1 MKKSIPGRSGL
12 SFPTFAVKG
21 EQMWCRL
28 VGWVVRLWRWL
39 RPARCYGRRKVV
51 ESEKPKRGWN
61 HPKPPWV
68 AKELVRLKAMDEH
81 LTCRTAA
88 AVFNRIHGHKG
99 VTVQR
104 TYVSNTLRK
113 HLYEIMLKR
122 REVRRRR
129 PGAGSQLRIMGLDLT
144 GKTDESGKLHYILG
158 ALDHGSRACLTLRA
172 LSDKTTVSLLRALL
186 DVIERYGKPKII
198 RTDNERIFTSRRF
211 RFALWLLGITHQRI
225 DVCCPWQN
233 GRIERFFGTLK
244 GKLNRW
250 SVNNIEQ
257 LDAALHLFRF
267 WYNHIRPHQ
276 HLQERT
282 PAEVWDG
289 VDMRNRGKE
298 IAWFDAWDGLLT
310 GYYIRR

>member
-158 ALDHGSRACLTLRA
+158 ALDHGSRACQPAVTAACRA
-172 LSDKTTVSLLRALL
+172 GMHSRDMTAGLCGICAIVAGNAILNTFLAPRSGTFGFGWREST
-186 DVIERYGKPKII
+186 
-198 RTDNERIFTSRRF
+198 RIFHRQRIAVYIHITVIGLTISWIRNSRIGADHPAQDRVIHQAVHVYGRSFSVHFAVSKTSRSHSELYRS
-211 RFALWLLGITHQRI
+211 
-225 DVCCPWQN
+225 N
-233 GRIERFFGTLK
+233 LK
-244 GKLNRW
+244 
-250 SVNNIEQ
+250 
-257 LDAALHLFRF
+257 LHGSCYRA
-267 WYNHIRPHQ
+267 H
-276 HLQERT
+276 
-282 PAEVWDG
+282 
-289 VDMRNRGKE
+289 
-298 IAWFDAWDGLLT
+298 
-310 GYYIRR
+310 